1 MDLSIN
7 FYEYSIDF
15 QKPILVKNQSMKKR
29 EGLIFS
35 YSRNNSFFCFE
46 AAPLEGF
53 SKETVLQVKIELSEF
68 FKEINYFSCFDS
80 LLPFYSNST
89 LFSIYCF
96 LESLKQ
102 SESKQLKAKT
112 RKYLDI
118 NYDQNSL
125 VKSVTDLIKSSQED
139 ETIKIKLG
147 SYGGACSIQLFKEIL
162 KAEKFYNKKIKW
174 HLDFSQS
181 LSKDE
186 AFMFY
191 EAFPLGTFYLLEDPT
206 KNPFDLKELELFRE
220 HPLALDQTLR
230 ENEFNFL
237 FDLSSLKSVEIKPT
251 MDIKRVFNKGL
262 RKTLKSKNCEISL
275 SSSYESSIG
284 LGQMFYLPK
293 ITKKNYT
300 MGIDTF
306 KLFSTDTSLNPLY
319 FEEEKVVV
327 PKMTDLNFSV
337 LTHYDAQ
344 KISIL

>member
-29 EGLIFS
+29 EGLVFS
-35 YSRNNSFFCFE
+35 YARNNSFFCFE
-46 AAPLEGF
+46 AAPLPGF
-53 SKETVLQVKIELSEF
+53 SKETVLQVKIELSNF
-68 FKEINYFSCFDS
+68 FNEIKHFRCFDS
-80 LLPFYSNST
+80 LLPFYSSST

-96 LESLKQ
+96 LESLHQ
-102 SESKQLKAKT
+102 SERKQVQVET
-112 RKYLDI
+112 RKYI
-118 NYDQNSL
+118 ETNYDQNSL
-125 VKSVTDLIKSSQED
+125 VKSVTNLIKSSQQD
-139 ETIKIKLG
+139 EKIKIKLG
-147 SYGGACSIQLFKEIL
+147 SYSGACSIELFKEIL

-191 EAFPLGTFYLLEDPT
+191 EAFPLGTFYLIEDPI
-206 KNPFDLKELELFRE
+206 KNPLDLKELELFRE

-230 ENEFNFL
+230 ENELNFL

-251 MDIKRVFNKGL
+251 MDIKRLFNKDL
-262 RKTLKSKNCEISL
+262 RKKLKNKNCEISL

-284 LGQMFYLPK
+284 LGQMLYLPK

-306 KLFSTDTSLNPLY
+306 KLFTSDTSLNPLY
-319 FEEEKVVV
+319 FEQEKVIV
-327 PKMTDLNFSV
+327 PKITDLNLSV

>member
-15 QKPILVKNQSMKKR
+15 QKQILIKNQYITKR
-29 EGLIFS
+29 EGLVFS
-35 YSRNNSFFCFE
+35 YARKNSFFCFE
-46 AAPLEGF
+46 AAPLTGF
-53 SKETVLQVKIELSEF
+53 NKETVVQVKSELSEF
-68 FKEINYFSCFDS
+68 FKQIKHFKCFHS
-80 LLPFYSNST
+80 LFDFYSSST

-102 SESKQLKAKT
+102 KEKKQIKVET
-112 RKYLDI
+112 RKYIDVSF
-118 NYDQNSL
+118 DQKSL
-125 VKSVTDLIKSSQED
+125 VRSVTTLIQSSRQD
-139 ETIKIKLG
+139 EKIKIKLG
-147 SYGGACSIQLFKEIL
+147 SYTGASSIELFKEIL
-162 KAEKFYNKKIKW
+162 KVQKFYNKNIKW

-191 EAFPLGTFYLLEDPT
+191 EAFPVGTFYLIEDPI

-230 ENEFNFL
+230 ENELNFI

-251 MDIKRVFNKGL
+251 MDIKRLFNKEL
-262 RKTLKSKNCEISL
+262 RKKLKSKNCEISL

-284 LGQMFYLPK
+284 LGQMLYLPK
-293 ITKKNYT
+293 IMKKNYT

-306 KLFSTDTSLNPLY
+306 KLFSSDTCLNPLY

-327 PKMTDLNFSV
+327 PKNIDLNLSV
-337 LTHYDAQ
+337 LKKYDAQ
-344 KISIL
+344 KISTL